1 MKVVIFGASGMV
13 GKGVL
18 LECLDSPDVD
28 SVIVVGRSP
37 CGVQHEKVTE
47 ILRDDF
53 YDYSDIE
60 DELAGLD
67 ACFFTL
73 GVSAAGM
80 SEQKYHRLTYD
91 LTVAAAEALLK
102 TSPQLTFIYVSGTG
116 TDSTEKG
123 RIMWARVKGKTEN
136 RLLEMGFGDAYM
148 FRPGYIQPMRGIR
161 SKTTLYRWM
170 YAFAAPMF
178 PLWKALFPHLVT
190 TTEKVGRAM
199 IAVARDGYHEK
210 HLENRHIN
218 ELAARMG

>member
-1 MKVVIFGASGMV
+1 L
-13 GKGVL
+13 L
-18 LECLDSPDVD
+18 LECVDSPDVD
-28 SVIVVGRSP
+28 SVLVVGRSP

-53 YDYSDIE
+53 FDYSDIE

-80 SEQKYHRLTYD
+80 SEQQYHRLTYD

-102 TSPQLTFIYVSGTG
+102 ASPQLTFVYVSGTG

-170 YAFAAPMF
+170 YASAPVVPF
-178 PLWKALFPHLVT
+178 PWLPVVPWFPRR
-190 TTEKVGRAM
+190 G
-199 IAVARDGYHEK
+199 
-210 HLENRHIN
+210 
-218 ELAARMG
+218 